1 MPRYHVF
8 LGGVPENIVIPS
20 GASPTT
26 SPFIGCIRD
35 VLIDTSVV
43 DFNNVIYQTGVELS
57 TCKVD
62 KVPAKDDDK
71 DQEIFTPK
79 PINPYDETTDPRVNI
94 VEPDPSI
101 EWEVSTLQPPTSS
114 TRYIIYFFSYLKSQK
129 NHFTDTVNYIHTYD
143 FNF

>member
-1 MPRYHVF
+1 MRISNQNYIKNDKGILNKNLCF
-8 LGGVPENIVIPS
+8 
-20 GASPTT
+20 
-26 SPFIGCIRD
+26 FIS
-35 VLIDTSVV
+35 SVV

-114 TRYIIYFFSYLKSQK
+114 TRYSR
-129 NHFTDTVNYIHTYD
+129 
-143 FNF
+143 